1 MGEIKYKVAHC
12 GTATLETPRLILRR
26 ATLEDCQ
33 AIHNDLTTDR
43 DIVEYV
49 GWEECHGFDDTHKR
63 VTKMLRDYD
72 DPSVYNWLIIAKD
85 CNEVAGMIY
94 TSVLIDKRRTAEIDY
109 CIAQRFRGKGYA
121 PEAFKSV
128 IHYLF
133 FNAGFYRIEAQC
145 NTDNPSSERVM
156 IKAGMRHEGTMR
168 GRAMR
173 MNEDGFPDDILL
185 YGITAN
191 DVGIEHH
198 V

>member
-1 MGEIKYKVAHC
+1 MREIKSKVTHC
-12 GTATLETPRLILRR
+12 GTATLETSRLILRKV
-26 ATLEDCQ
+26 TSEDCQ
-33 AIHNDLTTDR
+33 AIHNNLTTDR
-43 DIVEYV
+43 DIIEYV
-49 GWEECHGFDDTHKR
+49 GWEECRSFNDTHKR
-63 VTKMLRDYD
+63 VTEMLRDYN
-72 DPSVYNWLIIAKD
+72 DPSVYNWLIVAKD

-109 CIAQRFRGKGYA
+109 CITQRFRGKGYA

-128 IHYLF
+128 IDYLF
-133 FNAGFYRIEAQC
+133 FNAGFYRIETQC

-173 MNEDGFPDDILL
+173 LNKHGYPDDILL

-191 DVGIEHH
+191 DVRNEHY